1 MSTNRRRGNPSSS
14 SVSFV
19 GAIQGKLPP
28 PSGEP
33 PSTIFEPTHF
43 PGASARTHPSSS
55 SPPTAWISSSAAGH
69 SSSAGAALPHTS
81 RPQKRKENTTKEEVV
96 AHLISTQRNRYPC
109 RTLDVRDAVVEL
121 VVCRSPQR
129 HWFRG
134 LCGQRCLCALC

>member
-55 SPPTAWISSSAAGH
+55 SPPRRGYPRVQPATPRAQAQ
-69 SSSAGAALPHTS
+69 PS
-81 RPQKRKENTTKEEVV
+81 RIPLAPKKEKKTRQKRKWWPTSFPLSVIGTPA
-96 AHLISTQRNRYPC
+96 AHSTFAM
-109 RTLDVRDAVVEL
+109 L
-121 VVCRSPQR
+121 
-129 HWFRG
+129 
-134 LCGQRCLCALC
+134 